1 MKTVPAA
8 RILFLT
14 AILLSTFSVVDAQEI
29 RIGGL
34 EGNGQV
40 FTGPSAATLIDWNR
54 PATTTGSVN
63 TASVAWTDATSPC
76 DNIFYV
82 RFYAIPSNAFV
93 TVMTAER
100 GPFRA
105 VNGIN
110 TVSLDP
116 PVSVGPET
124 YIGVRR
130 GEGLAGC
137 GQPYGTF
144 TREPGRALFSSA
156 DFKNGSLTLLSPA
169 ANFRLQAQA
178 SNVPSVRV
186 STLPGVASAAG
197 SFGSFFRTSLTLSNP
212 GSLEIRGK
220 LRFRA
225 AGRAGSDADPSM
237 DFVIP
242 RNATVSYADVL
253 ATMNQTGLGSLDILT
268 TASPT
273 PVITARVFNDAGS
286 NGTSGFS
293 EEAVPAGD
301 DYLSVANIFIPAD
314 AANYRLNV
322 GIRTFTAGDLGIA
335 VYDANG
341 VQQTSLSRTY
351 AADYFEQISASAFLN
366 GAPLPPGGRI
376 TVSAYNKQFI
386 VYGAVTDNRTNDPSM
401 RIGSD

>member
-1 MKTVPAA
+1 MKMVHAA
-8 RILFLT
+8 RILCLI
-14 AILLSTFSVVDAQEI
+14 ALIVSSVSVMKAQEI
-29 RIGGL
+29 RVGGL

-40 FTGPSAATLIDWNR
+40 FIGPSAATLIDWNR
-54 PATTTGSVN
+54 PAGSSGSVN
-63 TASVAWTDATSPC
+63 TASVAWTDANSPC

-82 RFYAIPSNAFV
+82 RFYAIPSNALV

-110 TVSLDP
+110 TVALDP
-116 PVSVGPET
+116 PVSVGSET
-124 YIGVRR
+124 FIGIRR
-130 GEGLAGC
+130 ADGPSTC

-144 TREPGRALFSSA
+144 TREAGRSLFISG
-156 DFKNGSLTLLSPA
+156 DFKNGPLTLLSPA

-178 SNVPSVRV
+178 SSVPSVRV
-186 STLPGVASAAG
+186 ATLPGVASAAG

-225 AGRAGSDADPSM
+225 AGRAGSDADPTM

-273 PVITARVFNDAGS
+273 PVVSARVFNDAGS

-301 DYLSVANIFIPAD
+301 DYLSVAHILIPAD

-322 GIRTFTAGDLGIA
+322 GIRTFTAGDLGIT
-335 VYDANG
+335 VYDAAG
-341 VQQTSLSRTY
+341 VQQTSLTRTY